1 MPSLVSLY
9 RTAGLN
15 PKVAQSTGQS
25 AALYQ
30 AGSAMTRRRRLLEQN
45 IRSGIIKPDQLG
57 AADRNLVGQGLAS
70 LNPRNSLGGG
80 FLGDVAGFF
89 GNLGEDI
96 GEMGKGFLPGLWE
109 QGKSIAKT
117 IGEGGGSDPFSSL
130 VQGTVKKWN
139 EPGYVGETVIK
150 PQVNTMAQDF
160 SNIAH
165 GRWNKLYEHPLSPI
179 LSVTTVGS
187 LGGGGA
193 AAAGRFGMARTAAE
207 SGLGRL
213 STRAASLNDRN
224 IPLFSTDRLGRRPI
238 IELGSNEIRRQYT
251 PTTMGKLGQSTMD
264 ALSLSRRAGNI
275 PGVGRFLNEDTP
287 IFGVRRRTVGK
298 EMLSDFSTM
307 EAEKSS
313 TLANPVY
320 FDIAKSFKDLTEPES
335 TAMWLAMRGINTP
348 ERLDALADLWNRSIR
363 GEAPEGF
370 NLADTVPELMSDP
383 VKRSQA
389 VAHVQ
394 KNISDLMNP
403 EVRELVVNNTDK
415 MVDAAEKW
423 GRDVYHGVEDLEI
436 PDEIHN
442 ARIQQSQKF
451 LDEFRGEEGGVNPL
465 GVRIEPTYVP
475 DRNIIDMEWKSP
487 GIKGRFL
494 NKEGELV
501 PKLRERVP
509 PERTQE
515 NLFRS
520 DTTPSY
526 LHKSSGAT
534 FLSGAFRTDNK
545 ILIDHIRQRQKDLI
559 DKAYK
564 RDVVE
569 KWAVKAEDPKTGEY
583 TSLRAKNTAEMEKM
597 GYNNVD
603 YALVH
608 TDFPWQFF
616 KNEDNMLKGVVARGH
631 KLVDE
636 GILPDTPEFVKQI
649 ENYIEQNA
657 EHFTRQIQGVIRR
670 PGYIVPRQFYEYQ
683 KKLFG
688 VHDPFIPGVQW
699 MVNAQRVWRS
709 FTLSFMPR
717 WAMNT
722 AIGSFLQAIVAGA
735 INPRDYWLGY
745 QMKKAGEL
753 PAGAVLGKSALAHE
767 VGGIVGKRSEYI
779 ASKVQAIEDF
789 FRGGVFVH
797 MMKKEDRRS
806 MAQMG
811 ETIKSYYEKGLSERE
826 RLNQVLHEMGPDGIH
841 TIVEDTNRFMY
852 NYTHLGP
859 VERRYVRQ
867 IIPFWGW
874 YKFITKLAWRLPVEY
889 PGRTYMMA
897 NIAEIGNEHL
907 REHGAVPE
915 WLKGALILGIAGGK
929 LNYISGMGSN
939 PFSSFA
945 NPLAL
950 FTKHGGLKDLITLGQ
965 ASPFLQAGMAG
976 FGIDSMTGG
985 PVRVS
990 PESGVGRGIFGTY
1003 IDPDTG
1009 EEVPAGQVEWAPRI
1023 AGTLLRSFPQ
1033 YRILEKQLM
1042 GGTQYPESIP
1052 FINPKMPMS
1061 PAEPQSPGN
1070 FLRNLGLSAVG
1081 WDPRTYNL
1089 KGYQDLRQSQAEY
1102 ARTRQQSELL
1112 RKRRQ
1117 LATQQP

>member
-1 MPSLVSLY
+1 MARLVDLY

-15 PKVAQSTGQS
+15 SNVAQGTGRS

-30 AGSAMTRRRRLLEQN
+30 VGSTLARRRRLLEQN
-45 IRSGIIKPDQLG
+45 IRSGIVKPDQLG
-57 AADRNLVGQGLAS
+57 AADKNLVGQGLAS
-70 LNPRNSLGGG
+70 LDPRADLGGG
-80 FLGDVAGFF
+80 FLGDVGGFF
-89 GNLGEDI
+89 GNLGKDI
-96 GEMGKGFLPGLWE
+96 GDFGKGFLPGLWE

-117 IGEGGGSDPFSSL
+117 IGEGGGSDPFSGL
-130 VQGTVKKWN
+130 AQGTVKTWN
-139 EPGYVGETVIK
+139 KPGYVGETVIK
-150 PQVNTMAQDF
+150 PQAETFARDF

-165 GRWNKLYEHPLSPI
+165 GRWNELYEHPLSPI
-179 LSVTTVGS
+179 LSVASVAS
-187 LGGGGA
+187 LGGGA
-193 AAAGRFGMARTAAE
+193 AARAGRFGLARTEAE

-213 STRAASLNDRN
+213 STRATSLNDRD
-224 IPLFSTDRLGRRPI
+224 IPLFSTDRLAQRPAI
-238 IELGSNEIRRQYT
+238 SLGSTDIRRRYT
-251 PTTMGKLGQSTMD
+251 PTTMGKIGQSALD
-264 ALSLSRRAGNI
+264 ALSLSRRMGNV
-275 PGVGRFLNEDTP
+275 PGVGRFINQDTP
-287 IFGVRRRTVGK
+287 ILGVRRRTVGK

-307 EAEKSS
+307 EAQRSS
-313 TLANPVY
+313 VLANPVY
-320 FDIAKSFKDLTEPES
+320 FEISKAFKDLTEPES

-348 ERLDALADLWNRSIR
+348 ERLDALAELWGKSIR

-370 NLADTVPELMSDP
+370 NLNETVPELMSDP
-383 VKRSQA
+383 VKASQA

-403 EVRELVVNNTDK
+403 DVRELVINNTDK

-423 GRDVYHGVEDLEI
+423 SRDVYHGMEDLEI

-442 ARIQQSQKF
+442 ERIQQSQKF
-451 LDEFRGEEGGVNPL
+451 LDEFRGEEGGTNPL
-465 GVRIEPTYVP
+465 GIRIEPTYVP

-545 ILIDHIRQRQKDLI
+545 ILLDHIKQRQQDLV
-559 DKAYK
+559 DKVYK
-564 RDVVE
+564 REVVE
-569 KWAVKAEDPKTGEY
+569 KWAVKEADPETGEIK
-583 TSLRAKNTAEMEKM
+583 SVRAKNTSEMQKK

-616 KNEDNMLKGVVARGH
+616 KNEDDMLKGVVARGH

-649 ENYIEQNA
+649 EAYIADNA
-657 EHFTRQIQGVIRR
+657 HQFTRQIQGVIRR
-670 PGYIVPRQFYEYQ
+670 PGYVVPRQFYEYQ

-722 AIGSFLQAIVAGA
+722 AVGSFLQAIVSGA
-735 INPRDYWLGY
+735 INPREYWLGF
-745 QMKKAGEL
+745 QMNKAGEL
-753 PAGAVLGKSALAHE
+753 PAGSVLGKSALSHE

-797 MMKKEDRRS
+797 MMKKEDRRA
-806 MAQMG
+806 MAEMG
-811 ETIKSYYEKGLSERE
+811 ETIKSYYEHGLSERQ
-826 RLNQVLHEMGPDGIH
+826 RLNQIIHELGPEGIRD
-841 TIVEDTNRFMY
+841 IVDDTNRFMY

-867 IIPFWGW
+867 IVPFWGW
-874 YKFITKLAWRLPVEY
+874 YKFITKLAWRLPAEY
-889 PGRTYMMA
+889 PGRTYLMA
-897 NIAEIGNEHL
+897 NISAIGNEHL
-907 REHGAVPE
+907 AENGAVPE
-915 WLKGALILGIAGGK
+915 WLKGALILANVGGQ
-929 LNYISGMGSN
+929 LTYISGMGSN

-950 FTKHGGLKDLITLGQ
+950 FSEHGGLKDLITLGQ
-965 ASPFLQAGMAG
+965 ASPFLQAGLAG

-990 PESGVGRGIFGTY
+990 PESGVGRGIFGTM
-1003 IDPDTG
+1003 IDPQTG

-1023 AGTLLRSFPQ
+1023 AGQLLRSFPQ
-1033 YRILEKQLM
+1033 YRILEKQFM

-1052 FINPKMPMS
+1052 FINPKMPMT
-1061 PAEPQSPGN
+1061 PAPPKSGGQ
-1070 FLRNLGLSAVG
+1070 FLRDLGLSFLG
-1081 WDPRTYNL
+1081 WDPRSYDL
-1089 KGYQDLRQSQAEY
+1089 QGYQQLRESQKQY
-1102 ARTRQQSELL
+1102 ARTRMQSELL

-1117 LATQQP
+1117 LTNP